1 MAIENLKKH
10 LILLPIRFFYFEFWL
25 HIDSIKKGAL
35 YLQVFI
41 IFIVPTYVPRRQEC
55 RAVIRTQ
62 NRHPPLGRLSGR
74 F

>member
-41 IFIVPTYVPRRQEC
+41 IFIVPT
-55 RAVIRTQ
+55 
-62 NRHPPLGRLSGR
+62 
-74 F
+74 